1 MHYGC
6 VLVSFFLPPD
16 LGVAMFEGLIYFCK
30 SFCKN
35 PKVDLNIICFL
46 FLESRY
52 GGQMCWSTFRGFRC
66 VGWAM

>member
-6 VLVSFFLPPD
+6 VLVSFFLLPD
-16 LGVAMFEGLIYFCK
+16 LGVAMFEVLIYFCK

-35 PKVDLNIICFL
+35 PSGLEYNLFL